1 MKVLTTNISTLSQ
14 DIYLRGDAKYYYAIE
29 NNLFNLF
36 NTSNNVRLS
45 DIIEEKYSICPY
57 LDDVEALSLILCKHQ
72 KVQKTKM
79 YFREVVY
86 RPLDCIL
93 AEDGAFVKGGAAV
106 HLDP

>member
-1 MKVLTTNISTLSQ
+1 MAFSYMFLLNLKIFIICVQ
-14 DIYLRGDAKYYYAIE
+14 KLRE
-29 NNLFNLF
+29 E
-36 NTSNNVRLS
+36 
-45 DIIEEKYSICPY
+45 IIPF
-57 LDDVEALSLILCKHQ
+57 LALSLILCKHQ

>member
-1 MKVLTTNISTLSQ
+1 MLG
-14 DIYLRGDAKYYYAIE
+14 RAKAIC
-29 NNLFNLF
+29 L
-36 NTSNNVRLS
+36 
-45 DIIEEKYSICPY
+45 
-57 LDDVEALSLILCKHQ
+57 ALSLILCKHH

-93 AEDGAFVKGGAAV
+93 AEDGAFVKGGEAV

>member
-1 MKVLTTNISTLSQ
+1 M
-14 DIYLRGDAKYYYAIE
+14 
-29 NNLFNLF
+29 
-36 NTSNNVRLS
+36 
-45 DIIEEKYSICPY
+45 
-57 LDDVEALSLILCKHQ
+57 ALSLILCKHQ

>member
-1 MKVLTTNISTLSQ
+1 MRIKRVNKQKNGTVKLTVPKKL
-14 DIYLRGDAKYYYAIE
+14 L
-29 NNLFNLF
+29 
-36 NTSNNVRLS
+36 
-45 DIIEEKYSICPY
+45 
-57 LDDVEALSLILCKHQ
+57 ALSLILCKHQ

>member
-1 MKVLTTNISTLSQ
+1 MKVLLIDSLFSQEIRRDMLKNFHFGIS
-14 DIYLRGDAKYYYAIE
+14 
-29 NNLFNLF
+29 
-36 NTSNNVRLS
+36 
-45 DIIEEKYSICPY
+45 
-57 LDDVEALSLILCKHQ
+57 ALSLILCKHQ

>member
-1 MKVLTTNISTLSQ
+1 M
-14 DIYLRGDAKYYYAIE
+14 E
-29 NNLFNLF
+29 NSGFA
-36 NTSNNVRLS
+36 
-45 DIIEEKYSICPY
+45 
-57 LDDVEALSLILCKHQ
+57 ALSLILCKHH

-93 AEDGAFVKGGAAV
+93 AEDGEFVKGGEAV

>member
-1 MKVLTTNISTLSQ
+1 MPTST
-14 DIYLRGDAKYYYAIE
+14 IKYYIRKLSKAQVIKRE
-29 NNLFNLF
+29 
-36 NTSNNVRLS
+36 VR
-45 DIIEEKYSICPY
+45 
-57 LDDVEALSLILCKHQ
+57 ALSLILCKHQ